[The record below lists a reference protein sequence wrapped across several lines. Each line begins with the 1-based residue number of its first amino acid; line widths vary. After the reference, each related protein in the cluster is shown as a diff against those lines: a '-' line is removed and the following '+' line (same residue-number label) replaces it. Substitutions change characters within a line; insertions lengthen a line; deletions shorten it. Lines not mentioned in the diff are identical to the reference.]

1 MSIYKKPSKWAYGEF
16 PDERIL
22 SIALHQGSFLVD
34 KYNPKD
40 KNRNNR
46 AKNLV
51 KLGYMTNHGT
61 EGVTRYYAITE
72 AGKEKLKE
80 LREVSK

>member
-1 MSIYKKPSKWAYGEF
+1 MTGIQRKPSKWADGEF

-22 SIALHQGSFLVD
+22 SIALHQGNFLVD
-34 KYNPKD
+34 KYNPRD
-40 KNRNNR
+40 ANRNKR

-61 EGVTRYYAITE
+61 EGATRYYAITD
-72 AGKEKLKE
+72 AGKER
-80 LREVSK
+80 LRELQAK